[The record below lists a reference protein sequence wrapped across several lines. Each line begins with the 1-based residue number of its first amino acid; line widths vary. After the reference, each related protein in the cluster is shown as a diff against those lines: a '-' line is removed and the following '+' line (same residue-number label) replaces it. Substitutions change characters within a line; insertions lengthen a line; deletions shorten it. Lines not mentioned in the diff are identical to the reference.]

1 MDGSI
6 DPGAAAPPVPLVELA
21 PAVGAADLELARTL
35 FREYAGT
42 LGFPLDFQDF
52 ERELA
57 ELPGEYAEP
66 GGTIVLAR
74 VGGAIAGCV
83 ALRPLAAAGACE
95 MKRMYVRPEF
105 QGRGLGRR
113 LGERILADAR
123 ARGYRVM
130 RLDTIDTMRPAIA
143 LYEDL
148 GFRRIPPYRYNPI
161 AGALYFEA
169 EL

>member
-6 DPGAAAPPVPLVELA
+6 DPGASAPTAPAELA
-21 PAVGAADLELARTL
+21 PARGPDDLDLARTL

-42 LGFPLDFQDF
+42 LPFALDFQGF
-52 ERELA
+52 EEELA
-57 ELPGEYAEP
+57 GLPGEYAEP
-66 GGTIVLAR
+66 RGTIVLAR
-74 VGGAIAGCV
+74 VGGAPAGCV
-83 ALRPLAAAGACE
+83 ALRPLDEEGVCE

-113 LGERILADAR
+113 LGVRILDDAR

-130 RLDTIDTMRPAIA
+130 RLDTIDTMLPAIA

-148 GFRRIPPYRYNPI
+148 GFRRIAPYRYNPI